1 MIKIK
6 RIDIVCQQG
15 VRTLENP
22 YDFTSHREIPTGAQ
36 SVRYA
41 LFKDN
46 ILVYSISDS
55 VPVVV
60 EYEVE
65 GETNE

>member
-1 MIKIK
+1 MVKIK

-22 YDFTSHREIPTGAQ
+22 YDFTSYREIPTGQQ

-46 ILVYSISDS
+46 ILIYTISDS
-55 VPVVV
+55 VPVVI
-60 EYEVE
+60 EYEQE